1 MALSSKES
9 LDLVAQTI
17 FDKKGFNILALDVR
31 GVTSLTDYILI
42 AEGSVDRHVVAI
54 AKEIIAVLKEKGEK
68 PLSSEGLQTG
78 DWIVLDY
85 LNFMIHLFM
94 PGIRD
99 KYCLEELFRE
109 GEVVEL
115 NIDIKTGSS
124 QL

>member
-1 MALSSKES
+1 MAQDTKET

-31 GVTSLTDYILI
+31 GVTSLTDYVLI
-42 AEGSVDRHVVAI
+42 AEGSVDRHVMAI
-54 AKEIIAVLKEKGEK
+54 AKEIVAALKEKGEK
-68 PLSSEGLQTG
+68 PLSSEGLQSG

-85 LNFMIHLFM
+85 LDFIVHIFM

-109 GEVVEL
+109 GKVVNL
-115 NIDIKTGSS
+115 KIDST
-124 QL
+124 QPQ